1 MRRRTKSFRE
11 VEMPRFPRTL
21 RRLGIP
27 PAERRLLRRAARLA
41 PGPMQELV
49 HANRLLNAGQF
60 APAAVA
66 FEALANGARSAGIPR
81 APRLYFQAA
90 RASWHAGLFPA
101 GMQLLRTALD
111 LLAGAGA
118 FLVVR
123 QMVDAATAELNQLG
137 RSQETADL
145 RKYAEGL
152 PGWGDA
158 PAAQPAAP
166 AHPALPTHCGQ
177 CGAAVRSDEVDWID
191 AQTAECAYC
200 GSPVRGEAG

>member
-1 MRRRTKSFRE
+1 
-11 VEMPRFPRTL
+11 MPRFHRPP
-21 RRLGIP
+21 RRLGLP
-27 PAERRLLRRAARLA
+27 PRERRMLRRAARLA
-41 PGPMQELV
+41 PGPMRQLV
-49 HANRLLNAGQF
+49 HANQLLADGQF
-60 APAAVA
+60 VPAAAA
-66 FEALANGARSAGIPR
+66 FESLADGARAAGFSS
-81 APRLYFQAA
+81 APRLYYQAA

-123 QMVDAATAELNQLG
+123 QMVDAAAAELNQLG
-137 RSQETADL
+137 RPQEAGDL
-145 RKYAEGL
+145 RNYAEGL

-158 PAAQPAAP
+158 SAAQPAAP

-200 GSPVRGEAG
+200 GSPVRG